1 MAISDKWTAGG
12 TIDVSSGITAIP
24 KAYKVGKVPNQNA
37 QMSFG
42 YYVKT
47 HWTEPE
53 AQPSLM
59 DTTYGYCATDGNFCV
74 NTGVLWNCG
83 YSNPSFNRYKR
94 YDLSSSVQNAI
105 GFGRFYPDKGTYANI
120 GIYGGTGASSYKE
133 DASNTPLTDYLNGK
147 NARNTATFSSK
158 PQVYGRN
165 LTPVVSGFS
174 LKDVMYVP
182 VIMAYKLSSGANPAS
197 ATKAEMQAY
206 YYRLSSID
214 AYENVEYKEY
224 PYIMGVYMQPVF
236 MNIEN
241 KTVSTGFTN
250 GFTGF
255 CNGEYK
261 ITTGVYDDSGS
272 QKDQS
277 ITYYPLYGDNN
288 STETTLDGW
297 YEWRPEE
304 TDPTKRSKWAS
315 HPSMHPFCIMG
326 YGSNGSEWNKQL
338 IRVDGSG
345 NYASGGKL
353 ILTGDWLKTSLL
365 EVSSSEKWIKIYS
378 DAMTDAN
385 VHAFCE
391 YVRRQAAYMGGFF
404 RCDGRLDLID
414 YRLIDEGT
422 YMGVIDGS
430 GITHGD
436 YTKGV
441 ENAKNPSFDWTDAI
455 NDTNFKPGGGGGP
468 TSGGDHDRE
477 KSDYGGSDFVTNS
490 LKIGDVGLR
499 RYVVDGSDFSLFNRF
514 CKECVDYDLAREQFI
529 AGAMGQGASR
539 SDAAKYWSDRFKD
552 EADYKSKMYS
562 KLGYGLDPRNNIVS
576 LMMVP
581 YNVFGFGASEFM
593 KVGDYQINSKFTT
606 ELATGSGTTADIQY
620 APSANLP
627 GMGDIFNTQFK
638 LCTNDVFNINIGEI
652 VVQHPK
658 GWEDFRAFEPYSRCE
673 LYIPFHGNVAINLN
687 QCMGKTLK
695 IVVLMDIITG
705 SSYACVTIN
714 GKLYQAIPGQIGFNI
729 PYSVEA
735 SSTTATTLSGLTAQ
749 AQSNKL
755 QSSNNLVNGI
765 LSTVGNLADGNGL
778 GALNS
783 VVGTYQNA
791 KQLGINERALNF
803 QLAHACDG
811 RSVANAAT
819 PLTALCANGTPQLI
833 WHHPIMLAY
842 NDNEYGNLV
851 GYATQRTG
859 RIGSFK
865 GYTKFNNANLSS
877 LSCTETEKGMI
888 LAQLQNGVY
897 ID

>member
-1 MAISDKWTAGG
+1 MAFNEFLPWTAAGDTKPEEFKIYLNAPQNQQSQPATADRVNLIQGTTARNTWFDMTPVYVNVDANCPWTNGYIVDKWETTPYAQEFNNDAVSLFPMLSNTLAEGQVNGIARAGSSNFTYGTGETAKYYNMQSWFNAEAKERITNNVKIVFGQVGNGNPVTKFGGQALIAIPFIRAYSTATGGSTIFANADNYFNTNYWNNYPYISFIGVRLYTYNTTKATNKNFHLPATRPYGGAYTSTYQHPTMSILPLLKNESLRLKKNYEDTELSELEMSIFDMYTCEGSSAQNDNLIPLFGAPYGTSSSISTSTITTHYLCVDKLSYNVRASGNYHYFAPVDRSVLGATKEEIQEAVRRRVAYLGLFFAESESFVFNNSNEWTTYEELFTDDRMFCG
-12 TIDVSSGITAIP
+12 TID
-24 KAYKVGKVPNQNA
+24 
-37 QMSFG
+37 
-42 YYVKT
+42 
-47 HWTEPE
+47 
-53 AQPSLM
+53 
-59 DTTYGYCATDGNFCV
+59 
-74 NTGVLWNCG
+74 
-83 YSNPSFNRYKR
+83 
-94 YDLSSSVQNAI
+94 
-105 GFGRFYPDKGTYANI
+105 
-120 GIYGGTGASSYKE
+120 
-133 DASNTPLTDYLNGK
+133 
-147 NARNTATFSSK
+147 
-158 PQVYGRN
+158 
-165 LTPVVSGFS
+165 
-174 LKDVMYVP
+174 
-182 VIMAYKLSSGANPAS
+182 
-197 ATKAEMQAY
+197 
-206 YYRLSSID
+206 
-214 AYENVEYKEY
+214 
-224 PYIMGVYMQPVF
+224 
-236 MNIEN
+236 
-241 KTVSTGFTN
+241 
-250 GFTGF
+250 
-255 CNGEYK
+255 
-261 ITTGVYDDSGS
+261 DSG
-272 QKDQS
+272 
-277 ITYYPLYGDNN
+277 T
-288 STETTLDGW
+288 
-297 YEWRPEE
+297 
-304 TDPTKRSKWAS
+304 
-315 HPSMHPFCIMG
+315 
-326 YGSNGSEWNKQL
+326 
-338 IRVDGSG
+338 
-345 NYASGGKL
+345 
-353 ILTGDWLKTSLL
+353 
-365 EVSSSEKWIKIYS
+365 
-378 DAMTDAN
+378 
-385 VHAFCE
+385 
-391 YVRRQAAYMGGFF
+391 
-404 RCDGRLDLID
+404 
-414 YRLIDEGT
+414 
-422 YMGVIDGS
+422 
-430 GITHGD
+430 THGD
-436 YTKGV
+436 YTRGKRNYG
-441 ENAKNPSFDWTDAI
+441 AKQFGSGDLSK
-455 NDTNFKPGGGGGP
+455 DTNVKPITPGGNKGP

-477 KSDYGGSDFVTNS
+477 KSEYGGSDFVTNS
-490 LKIGDVGLR
+490 LKIGDIGLH
-499 RYVVDGSDFSLFNRF
+499 RYVVDGGDFNLFNRF

-539 SDAAKYWSDRFKD
+539 SDAAQYWADRFKD

-576 LMMVP
+576 LMLVP
-581 YNVFGFGASEFM
+581 YDVFGFGASEYM
-593 KVGDYQINSKFTT
+593 KIGDYQINSKFTS
-606 ELATGSGTTADIQY
+606 ELATGSGTTVDIQY

-627 GMGDIFNTQFK
+627 GMGDIYNTQFK

-705 SSYACVTIN
+705 SSYACVTMN
-714 GKLYQAIPGQIGFNI
+714 GKLYQAIPGQIGFNV

-778 GALNS
+778 GALTS

-819 PLTALCANGTPQLI
+819 PLTALCANSKPQLI

-842 NDNEYGNLV
+842 NDSEYGNLV